1 VKVIDS
7 SSLIKFFSKEK
18 DWEKVAS
25 IISEG
30 VITLDLSVKE
40 VANAL
45 WKKVIKEEITEN
57 LVIKIV
63 SDLIKKEAI
72 LIVNQEEY
80 IIEALRMSI
89 RDKIPIYD
97 SLFIALAK
105 TNKLDLITSDNR
117 QYETA
122 VKEGVNAQLV

>member
-1 VKVIDS
+1 MKVIDS

>member
-105 TNKLDLITSDNR
+105 TNKLDLITSDNK